1 MEIRFEKKWKVNS
14 YYFYDVYRALTESN
28 FNFTEQ
34 YNPRWVNS
42 IYYDNNFYNSILQNL
57 DGNELKKKIR
67 LRWYGSDLNINN
79 SFLEIKSKKGIVSQ
93 KRKINLKEK
102 NSKLNQILLKKIQ
115 INILKKYPNFFV
127 QNPLTKVRYNRTYFV
142 SKNNNIRATID
153 KNISYQ
159 KINNYKVDV
168 GSFYDSNLVLEF
180 KYNTEYDNYVR
191 DNLKDISLRLNKNSK
206 FINSFFGSDL

>member
-34 YNPRWVNS
+34 YDSRWVNS

-79 SFLEIKSKKGIVSQ
+79 SFLEIKSKKGTVSQ

>member
-34 YNPRWVNS
+34 YDSRWVNS

-191 DNLKDISLRLNKNSK
+191 DNLKNISLRLNKNSK

>member
-67 LRWYGSDLNINN
+67 LRWYGSDLNINK

-102 NSKLNQILLKKIQ
+102 NSKLSQILLKKIQ

>member
-1 MEIRFEKKWKVNS
+1 MEIRFEKKWKVSS

-34 YNPRWVNS
+34 YDSRWVNS

-93 KRKINLKEK
+93 KKKINLKEK

-191 DNLKDISLRLNKNSK
+191 DNLKNISLRLNKNSK

>member
-34 YNPRWVNS
+34 YDSRWVNS

-93 KRKINLKEK
+93 KKKINLKEK

-191 DNLKDISLRLNKNSK
+191 DNLKNISLRLNKNSK